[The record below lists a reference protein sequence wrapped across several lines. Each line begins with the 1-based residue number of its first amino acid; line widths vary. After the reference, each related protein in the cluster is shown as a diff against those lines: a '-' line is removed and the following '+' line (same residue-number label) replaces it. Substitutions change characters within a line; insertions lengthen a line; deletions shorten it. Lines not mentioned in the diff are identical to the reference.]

1 MEKYLKRKKIYL
13 NKGEQQLDLA
23 LSEDGEPGEALSV
36 SPSVSPNLVAPVAAK
51 KSKGEA
57 AAKKKPASVRK
68 SSRRSRSS
76 MDIVEDDLFM
86 DTPDVGLAEEL
97 IPEIPEET
105 VETIEETVGEEKFDE
120 IPEMGADLLV
130 PTFAEEKP
138 KKKPTNPSKKS
149 APVSAQHQAESEE
162 DLVSPKLEVTGVS
175 RSGRV
180 RKKSSKL
187 TDFKSPD
194 EIDPRYKRKSEKGTF
209 DSSTTDSPAAAAPST
224 PKSKKSTKK
233 APSVTPPAP
242 PPPAAPP
249 VEEEF
254 FMSKEELVEE
264 EEIVFPHDAHLD
276 TDSDTEIHHTEEV
289 VEDDDHL
296 SDDSAEGD
304 HAVVHDELDEDEI
317 DDDDDDE
324 PQFVVDESP
333 RPKQTNQAMSLYMM
347 EKSRKK
353 LVVKDGK
360 VVGRQKAQRKDKGKT
375 RYTAYMLWAKQA
387 RKDALKFD
395 PDMDFSSTSKKLG
408 EMWSLVPT
416 SEKLSWRRRAK
427 RLSAKQK
434 LEEHRAL
441 AQGQQRKLKN
451 TAPPPQPKPSPTKP
465 KPDRRGQGQLNTLAA
480 AAAVAQQ
487 QQQMQLSQQQQ
498 LQNALAAAA
507 SEVSRSPV
515 KSSPGDP
522 HAAVLFKPVTTNPVD
537 VAAHL
542 KLLGESLSNIGERLK
557 EHEGQIAVSGSVS
570 VLLDSLICAMGPLI
584 CLTQQIPEFNVCPQ
598 EQLAQ
603 ILDNIAYIMPGL

>member
-1 MEKYLKRKKIYL
+1 MEKYLKRKKIFL
-13 NKGEQQLDLA
+13 KSEQSQNSEPLLQTSEEGDA
-23 LSEDGEPGEALSV
+23 LPLSSNSSSIV
-36 SPSVSPNLVAPVAAK
+36 TAPVVAAK
-51 KSKGEA
+51 KPKQE
-57 AAKKKPASVRK
+57 AKKKPAPVRK

-76 MDIVEDDLFM
+76 MENIAGEEELMM
-86 DTPDVGLAEEL
+86 DTAEVGLTEEL
-97 IPEIPEET
+97 IAEMKEET
-105 VETIEETVGEEKFDE
+105 VEAIEETVIEEKFE
-120 IPEMGADLLV
+120 IPDCADLLV
-130 PTFAEEKP
+130 PSFLEEERTKKKQVSKP
-138 KKKPTNPSKKS
+138 KSSPGVSFQQ
-149 APVSAQHQAESEE
+149 PVEEE

-194 EIDPRYKRKSEKGTF
+194 EIDPRYKRKMEKGAFETAILE
-209 DSSTTDSPAAAAPST
+209 SPVITPPSR
-224 PKSKKSTKK
+224 PKKSAKK
-233 APSVTPPAP
+233 PTPPAP
-242 PPPAAPP
+242 PPPPP
-249 VEEEF
+249 PPPQPLQP
-254 FMSKEELVEE
+254 EELFFKDEVIEE
-264 EEIVFPHDAHLD
+264 EEVVYPHDTHMES
-276 TDSDTEIHHTEEV
+276 DSDPDMHHTEEV
-289 VEDDDHL
+289 AEDDEHL
-296 SDDSAEGD
+296 SDDSVEAD
-304 HAVVHDELDEDEI
+304 HHVVHGELDDDDI

-324 PQFVVDESP
+324 EPHLVLDESP

-360 VVGRQKAQRKDKGKT
+360 IVGRQKAQRKDKGKT

-395 PDMDFSSTSKKLG
+395 PDMDFSTTSKKLG
-408 EMWSLVPT
+408 EMWGLVPT

-434 LEEHRAL
+434 LEENRAF

-451 TAPPPQPKPSPTKP
+451 TAPPPQPKPSPAKP
-465 KPDRRGQGQLNTLAA
+465 KQDRRAQGQLNTLAA

-487 QQQMQLSQQQQ
+487 QQLSQQQQ
-498 LQNALAAAA
+498 LQNALAVAA
-507 SEVSRSPV
+507 SEVSKSPV
-515 KSSPGDP
+515 KSSPVDT
-522 HAAVLFKPVTTNPVD
+522 HSATIFKPVSTAPVD

-570 VLLDSLICAMGPLI
+570 VLLDSLICAMGPLL
-584 CLTQQIPEFNVCPQ
+584 CLTQQVPEFNVCSQ
-598 EQLAQ
+598 EQLSQ
-603 ILDNIAYIMPGL
+603 TLDYIAYIMPGL